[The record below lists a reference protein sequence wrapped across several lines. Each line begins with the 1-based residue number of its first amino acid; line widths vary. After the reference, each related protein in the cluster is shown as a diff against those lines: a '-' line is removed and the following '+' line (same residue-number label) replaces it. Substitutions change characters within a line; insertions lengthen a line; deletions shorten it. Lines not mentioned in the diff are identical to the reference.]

1 MIGQIL
7 SNNNEKCYSN
17 FSHTFHEVNTP
28 LACSRANLMLFWKP
42 VVTLVY
48 SLGKG
53 ESKAMVFSS
62 WKRAHRCHIF
72 LAALVSGGFS
82 AQWWWQLPLEL
93 SPGGIHSNTQVGAC
107 RLSLLAGT
115 QSSPSSIPRK
125 ICSPYGVC
133 VCGCRSIQGAESN
146 AHDAA
151 REQSAPKQAWRP
163 AQVLLVES
171 NQGPWRP
178 VWGRTRLALLQVF
191 VRNSG

>member
-1 MIGQIL
+1 
-7 SNNNEKCYSN
+7 
-17 FSHTFHEVNTP
+17 
-28 LACSRANLMLFWKP
+28 MLFWKP

-133 VCGCRSIQGAESN
+133 VWLPFNSRR
-146 AHDAA
+146 
-151 REQSAPKQAWRP
+151 REQRARRRP
-163 AQVLLVES
+163 GTERSKTSVETS
-171 NQGPWRP
+171 SSSPCRIKPRPWRP